1 MYNRGGYVRPYGEI
15 CAMTKIILD
24 PQQANVLKSSNGDVT
39 IVDESGQVLGYVQR
53 SSFTPEEIAEAKL
66 RSQAGGPWR
75 TTEQVM
81 GRLRSLG
88 ADICDT
94 P

>member
-1 MYNRGGYVRPYGEI
+1 
-15 CAMTKIILD
+15 MTKIILD
-24 PQQANVLKSSNGDVT
+24 PQQANLLKASNGDVT
-39 IVDESGQVLGYVQR
+39 IVDESGQVLGYVKR
-53 SSFTPEEIAEAKL
+53 SSFTPEEIAEAKR
-66 RSQAGGPWR
+66 RSQSGGPWR

-81 GRLRSLG
+81 ERLRSLG